1 MNLYPINAGNF
12 KLDGGAMFGAV
23 PKTIW
28 NKTNPADSKNLID
41 VSARCLL
48 IEDGKRL
55 ILIDTGMGDKQSD
68 KFFSYYS
75 LWGED
80 TLGGSLKK
88 AGFSVEDITDVF
100 FTHLH
105 FDHCGGAIKRTSSGE
120 SFEEVFKNAVFWTN
134 ESHWNWALEP
144 NKREG
149 ASFLKENLLPI
160 EQSGRLKFVS
170 AKNGMISF
178 ASELGFDIFYADGHT
193 EKQMIPIISYKG
205 QKIAFAA
212 DLVPTAGH
220 VPLPYVMGYDIRP
233 LTTLKEK
240 DFFLNYAVDNN
251 ILLCLEHDSVNEIL
265 SLKKTDKGVRINN
278 LLKCNDVF

>member
-41 VSARCLL
+41 ISARCLL

-55 ILIDTGMGDKQSD
+55 ILVDTGMGDKQSD

-160 EQSGRLKFVS
+160 KQSGRLKFIS

-212 DLVPTAGH
+212 DLIPTAGH

-251 ILLCLEHDSVNEIL
+251 ILLCLEHDSVNEVL

>member
-212 DLVPTAGH
+212 DLIPTAGH

>member
-41 VSARCLL
+41 ISARCLL
-48 IEDGKRL
+48 IEDGERL
-55 ILIDTGMGDKQSD
+55 ILIDTGMGNKQSD
-68 KFFSYYS
+68 KFFGYYS
-75 LWGED
+75 LWGKD
-80 TLGGSLKK
+80 TLEGSLKK
-88 AGFSVEDITDVF
+88 AGFSVEDVTDVF

-105 FDHCGGAIKRTSSGE
+105 FDHCGGAIKRNSSGKG
-120 SFEEVFKNAVFWTN
+120 FEEVFKNAVFWTN
-134 ESHWNWALEP
+134 RDHWDWALNP
-144 NKREG
+144 NKREV

-170 AKNGMISF
+170 AKSGIISF

>member
-23 PKTIW
+23 PKIIW

-41 VSARCLL
+41 ISARCLL

-212 DLVPTAGH
+212 DLIPTAGH

>member
-160 EQSGRLKFVS
+160 EQSGRLKFIS

>member
-41 VSARCLL
+41 ISARCLL

-120 SFEEVFKNAVFWTN
+120 SFEEVFKNAIFWTN

-160 EQSGRLKFVS
+160 EQSGRLKFIS

-212 DLVPTAGH
+212 DLIPTAGH

>member
-41 VSARCLL
+41 ISARCLL

-55 ILIDTGMGDKQSD
+55 ILVDTGMGDKQSD

-160 EQSGRLKFVS
+160 KQSGRLKFIS
-170 AKNGMISF
+170 AKNGVISF

-212 DLVPTAGH
+212 DLIPTAGH

-251 ILLCLEHDSVNEIL
+251 ILLCLEHDSVNEVL

>member
-41 VSARCLL
+41 ISARCLL

-160 EQSGRLKFVS
+160 EQSGRLKFIS

-212 DLVPTAGH
+212 DLIPTAGH

-251 ILLCLEHDSVNEIL
+251 ILLCLEHDSVNEVL

>member
-28 NKTNPADSKNLID
+28 NKTNPADTKNLID
-41 VSARCLL
+41 ISARCLL
-48 IEDGKRL
+48 IEDGERL
-55 ILIDTGMGDKQSD
+55 ILIDTGMGNKQSD
-68 KFFSYYS
+68 KFFGYYS
-75 LWGED
+75 LWGKD
-80 TLGGSLKK
+80 TLEGSLKK
-88 AGFSVEDITDVF
+88 AGFSVEDVTDVF

-105 FDHCGGAIKRTSSGE
+105 FDHCGGAIKRSSSGKC
-120 SFEEVFKNAVFWTN
+120 FEEVFKNAVFWTN
-134 ESHWNWALEP
+134 RDHWDWALNP
-144 NKREG
+144 NKREV

-170 AKNGMISF
+170 AKSGIISF

-205 QKIAFAA
+205 QKIAFTA

>member
-41 VSARCLL
+41 ISARCLL
-48 IEDGKRL
+48 IEDGERL
-55 ILIDTGMGDKQSD
+55 ILIDTGMGNKQSD
-68 KFFSYYS
+68 KFFGYYS
-75 LWGED
+75 LWGKD
-80 TLGGSLKK
+80 TLEGSLKK
-88 AGFSVEDITDVF
+88 AGFSVEDVTDVF

-105 FDHCGGAIKRTSSGE
+105 FDHCGGAIKRNSSAKG
-120 SFEEVFKNAVFWTN
+120 FEEVFKNAVFWTN
-134 ESHWNWALEP
+134 RGHWDWALNP
-144 NKREG
+144 NKREV

-170 AKNGMISF
+170 AKSGIISF

-205 QKIAFAA
+205 QKIAFTA

>member
-41 VSARCLL
+41 ISARCLL

-160 EQSGRLKFVS
+160 KQSGRLKFIS

-212 DLVPTAGH
+212 DLIPTAGH

-251 ILLCLEHDSVNEIL
+251 ILLCLEHDSVNEVL